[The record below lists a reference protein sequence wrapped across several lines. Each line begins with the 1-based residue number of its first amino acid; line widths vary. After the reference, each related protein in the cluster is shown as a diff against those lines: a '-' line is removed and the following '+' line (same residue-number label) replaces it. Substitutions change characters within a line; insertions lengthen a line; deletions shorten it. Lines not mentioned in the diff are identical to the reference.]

1 MNSQLY
7 CYNKFMSDP
16 HNLRQ
21 PQEAFGV
28 AEDLL
33 MKYKY
38 MINTTEVFPYAFRFT
53 GIGSMIDVIIIGSSL
68 IYHNCEYVKVSNEG
82 ILLLFGLIW
91 SRLH

>member
-1 MNSQLY
+1 
-7 CYNKFMSDP
+7 MSDP

-82 ILLLFGLIW
+82 ILLLFRLIW
-91 SRLH
+91 SRLY